1 MTSPVV
7 LTLSDGLY
15 NAGILGFL
23 RVLEHSQRPYE
34 ADGFCLRFD
43 GEQIWPHFTRD
54 YFDTLLARFGAETVG
69 GKLLEQM
76 TQLLN
81 PTAKEMDGFEE
92 KLQNTANLIAEKM
105 NRASYK
111 AAIEIIRTAGDEYP
125 FLSRAKELKACETS
139 EKQFALLAEFNSKF
153 REHQQTFLLKDIAY
167 TRVQVFWNGISF
179 LQKQKNLSPFE
190 ASFEEEFIQKIVNW
204 KPARGKRTSEC
215 FQCGAVLPS
224 GLQGMAWINDMGVD
238 VKRKTNGFWNFNV
251 DLSPCPVCNLI
262 YACIPLG
269 FSGYAGEGFFVNDAS
284 SVRSL
289 IRANELP
296 DLQLSDNKDDTF
308 AAQLSHYVISS
319 TTEEAKRH
327 LENIQVIRR
336 TRREDKWEYRVN
348 ILSGTMLS
356 ALARCKKP
364 LETLSH
370 NPILLRQ
377 TMENI
382 LNGCSLYP
390 LLIEQERKLLR
401 DNRPLWVLY
410 PILNIQIHLYA
421 AKGSDAMSV
430 LWKQVQIAKQEGS
443 ALSRA
448 IANSQ
453 NENKII
459 SLSYRLLNALQI
471 RNPDLYMQALYRQ
484 CLSLGQPIPTVF
496 LDTLTDEETFMAVG
510 EAFMIGLSSNM
521 EQTSSE
527 EEQKV

>member
-1 MTSPVV
+1 MTAPMI
-7 LTLSDGLY
+7 LKLSDGLY

-23 RVLEHSQRPYE
+23 RVLEHGQRPYE

-43 GEQIWPHFTRD
+43 GEQIWPHFTQD

-69 GKLLEQM
+69 GKLLDQM
-76 TQLLN
+76 NQLLN

-92 KLQNTANLIAEKM
+92 KLQNTANLVAEKM

-111 AAIEIIRTAGDEYP
+111 AAVEIIRAAGDEYP
-125 FLSRAKELKACETS
+125 FLSRAKELKACKTS
-139 EKQFALLAEFNSKF
+139 EKQFALLAEFCSKF
-153 REHQQTFLLKDIAY
+153 QEHQKTFLLKDIAY

-179 LQKQKNLSPFE
+179 LQKQKNQSPFE
-190 ASFEEEFIQKIVNW
+190 VCFEEEFIQKIVSW
-204 KPARGKRTSEC
+204 KPSKGKRAAEC
-215 FQCGAVLPS
+215 FQCGAPLPS
-224 GLQGMAWINDMGVD
+224 GLQSMAWINDMGVD

-296 DLQLSDNKDDTF
+296 NLQLSGKDDTF
-308 AAQLSHYVISS
+308 AAQLCRYLVVS
-319 TTEEAKRH
+319 TTEEAKRR
-327 LENIQVIRR
+327 LENIQIIRR
-336 TRREDKWEYRVN
+336 TRREDQWEYRVN
-348 ILSGTMLS
+348 LLSGNMLS
-356 ALARCKKP
+356 ALSRCKKP

-370 NPILLRQ
+370 NPVLLRQ
-377 TMENI
+377 TIERI

-401 DNRPLWVLY
+401 DNRPLWMLY

-421 AKGSDAMSV
+421 KKGSDAMS
-430 LWKQVQIAKQEGS
+430 LWKQAQIAKQEGS

-448 IANSQ
+448 IASSQ
-453 NENKII
+453 NENKIV

-484 CLSLGQPIPTVF
+484 YLSLGRPIPTVF

-527 EEQKV
+527 EEPKV

>member
-1 MTSPVV
+1 MTAPMI
-7 LTLSDGLY
+7 LKLSDGLY

-23 RVLEHSQRPYE
+23 RVLEHGQRPYE

-43 GEQIWPHFTRD
+43 GEQIWPHFTQD

-69 GKLLEQM
+69 GKLLDQM
-76 TQLLN
+76 NQLLN

-92 KLQNTANLIAEKM
+92 KLQNTANLVAEKM

-111 AAIEIIRTAGDEYP
+111 AAVEIIRAAGDEYP
-125 FLSRAKELKACETS
+125 FLLRAKELKACKTS
-139 EKQFALLAEFNSKF
+139 EKQFALLAEFCSKF
-153 REHQQTFLLKDIAY
+153 QEHQKTFLLKDIAY

-179 LQKQKNLSPFE
+179 LQKQKNQSPFE
-190 ASFEEEFIQKIVNW
+190 VCFEEEFIQKIVSW
-204 KPARGKRTSEC
+204 KPSKGKRAAEC
-215 FQCGAVLPS
+215 FQCGAPLPS
-224 GLQGMAWINDMGVD
+224 GLQSMAWINDMGVD

-296 DLQLSDNKDDTF
+296 DLQLSDTDDTF
-308 AAQLSHYVISS
+308 AAQLCRYLVVS
-319 TTEEAKRH
+319 TTEEAKRR

-336 TRREDKWEYRVN
+336 TRREDQWEYRVN
-348 ILSGTMLS
+348 LLSGNMLS
-356 ALARCKKP
+356 ALSRCKKP

-370 NPILLRQ
+370 NPVLLRQ
-377 TMENI
+377 TIERI

-390 LLIEQERKLLR
+390 LRIEQERKLLR
-401 DNRPLWVLY
+401 DSRPLWMLY

-421 AKGSDAMSV
+421 KKGSDAMS
-430 LWKQVQIAKQEGS
+430 LWKQAQIAKQEGS

-448 IANSQ
+448 IASSQ
-453 NENKII
+453 NENKIV

-471 RNPDLYMQALYRQ
+471 RNPDLYMQALY
-484 CLSLGQPIPTVF
+484 QPVSAS
-496 LDTLTDEETFMAVG
+496 D
-510 EAFMIGLSSNM
+510 
-521 EQTSSE
+521 
-527 EEQKV
+527 